1 MTRPRL
7 IDEEEEDMVEDRIAK
22 ELDSTNYSSGRNN

>member
-1 MTRPRL
+1 MTRPKL

-22 ELDSTNYSSGRNN
+22 ELDSTNYSSARNN